1 MSNQVTSESA
11 VVAPPVVTGAPRARA
26 HVRVKE
32 GMAEPHNW
40 IQLLKFGIVGASG
53 YVINLIA
60 FTVFNEKLGVYYLL
74 ASVIAFCF
82 AVTNNF
88 LWNRYWTFKAS
99 DGHAGFQAARFLV
112 VSLIALGFNLV
123 FLRVLVEAG
132 MSEFNAQAIAVILAT
147 PLNFIGNKLW
157 SFRL

>member
-11 VVAPPVVTGAPRARA
+11 VATPPPPAAAPRAHERM
-26 HVRVKE
+26 RE
-32 GMAEPHNW
+32 GISQPHNW
-40 IQLLKFGIVGASG
+40 IQLMKFGVVGASG

-60 FTVFNEKLGVYYLL
+60 FKIFNDNLGVYYLF

-112 VSLIALGFNLV
+112 VSLVALAFNLV
-123 FLRVLVEAG
+123 LLKILVEAG
-132 MSEFNAQAIAVILAT
+132 MSEFNAQAIAVICST